1 MDLRLTCHLSM
12 AEEDPH
18 GLDLSS
24 KPLEQTPR
32 VKPTLVLHPCD
43 EQEDS

>member
-1 MDLRLTCHLSM
+1 M

-18 GLDLSS
+18 GLDLPP
-24 KPLEQTPR
+24 KPLEERPG
-32 VKPTLVLHPCD
+32 VKPTFVLHPCD